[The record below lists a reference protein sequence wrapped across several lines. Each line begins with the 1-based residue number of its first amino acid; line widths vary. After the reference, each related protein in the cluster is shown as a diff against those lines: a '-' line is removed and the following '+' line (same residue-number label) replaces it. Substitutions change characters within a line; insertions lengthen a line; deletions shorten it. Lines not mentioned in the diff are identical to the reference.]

1 MKFVQLIS
9 FVFITMILF
18 SCKKEDT
25 LVIVET
31 EYGAIKMKLY
41 DSTPKHRDN
50 FIKLIKEGYYNDLL
64 FHRVIKNFV
73 IQGGDPDSKN
83 ATPEALLG
91 NGGPDYTIP
100 AEIGALHYRGAL
112 AAARKGDSEN
122 PEKASSGSQFYIVQG
137 GLLKE
142 DDIKLTGNTYTQE
155 QINQYLKVGGTPDLD
170 GKYTVF
176 GEFVEGMEVV
186 DSIANTQ
193 IGVAS
198 RPLKD
203 IKMKIKI
210 VE

>member
-25 LVIVET
+25 FVIVET

-41 DSTPKHRDN
+41 DSTPKHKEN
-50 FIKLIKEGYYNDLL
+50 FLKLIKEGYYDDLL

-100 AEIGALHYRGAL
+100 AEIEALHYRGAL
-112 AAARKGDSEN
+112 AAARKGDAEN
-122 PEKASSGSQFYIVQG
+122 PEMASSGSQFYIVQG

-142 DDIKLTGNTYTQE
+142 EDIKLTGNTYTQE

-176 GEFVEGMEVV
+176 GEVVEGMEVV

>member
-1 MKFVQLIS
+1 
-9 FVFITMILF
+9 MILF
-18 SCKKEDT
+18 SCKKDDT

-31 EYGAIKMKLY
+31 EYGVIKMKLY

-50 FIKLIKEGYYNDLL
+50 FIKLIKEGYYDDLL

-83 ATPEALLG
+83 ATAESLLG

-100 AEIGALHYRGAL
+100 SEIEALHYRGAL
-112 AAARKGDSEN
+112 AADRKGDAEN
-122 PEKASSGSQFYIVQG
+122 PDRASSGSQFYIVQG

-142 DDIKLTGNTYTQE
+142 EDIKLTGNTYTQE

-176 GEFVEGMEVV
+176 GEVVEGMEIV
-186 DSIANTQ
+186 DSIANVQ
-193 IGVAS
+193 VGVAS

>member
-1 MKFVQLIS
+1 
-9 FVFITMILF
+9 MILF
-18 SCKKEDT
+18 SCKKDDT

-31 EYGAIKMKLY
+31 EYGVIKMKLY

-50 FIKLIKEGYYNDLL
+50 FIKLIKEGYYDDLL

-83 ATPEALLG
+83 ATAESLLG

-100 AEIGALHYRGAL
+100 SEIEALHYRGAL
-112 AAARKGDSEN
+112 AAARKGDAEN
-122 PEKASSGSQFYIVQG
+122 PDRASSGSQFYIVQG

-142 DDIKLTGNTYTQE
+142 EDIKLTGNTYTQE

-176 GEFVEGMEVV
+176 GEVVEGMEIV
-186 DSIANTQ
+186 DSIANVQ
-193 IGVAS
+193 VGVAS